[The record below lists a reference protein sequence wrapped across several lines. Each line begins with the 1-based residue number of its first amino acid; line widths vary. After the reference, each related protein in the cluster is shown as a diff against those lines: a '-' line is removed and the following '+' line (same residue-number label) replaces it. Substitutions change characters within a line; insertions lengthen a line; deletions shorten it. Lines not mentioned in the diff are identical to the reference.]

1 MKKYS
6 VFMTHTATEDLKGIA
21 SYIASELQEPSIAK
35 KLIQTIKD
43 AVMSLGQMPTRY
55 SLLRDANLAVQGIR
69 RLMVENYIVFYVVSE
84 KDSQV
89 TIVRILSGRRD
100 WVNLLQ

>member
-1 MKKYS
+1 MKKYGVS
-6 VFMTHTATEDLKGIA
+6 ITHTATEDLKGIA
-21 SYIASELQEPSIAK
+21 SYVANELQEPSIAK

-69 RLMVENYIVFYVVSE
+69 PLMIQNYIVFYIVSE

-89 TIVRILSGRRD
+89 LIVRILSSRRD
-100 WVNLLQ
+100 WVNLLE